1 MKIILL
7 GSEYSGTT
15 TLGFQV
21 KEWVR
26 KVIGG
31 YVNLVHD
38 HFKIPYTFGHDPK
51 YSITPIEATKK
62 ELEAYK
68 KLSPRQME
76 TLQRHNIAYHVAAI
90 PEMDDKVVIGLH
102 YEDTIYGDIYFGYS
116 RSRKYIQSIDHRL
129 VNAAPDTIL
138 CYVTASPD
146 IIRQRMEGNPHT
158 YSVLK
163 DADVEMVQSRFDKEF
178 SYSLLRQKITL
189 DTSTSTVD
197 KTMDEFVE
205 KIEPYLSDE
214 DRIRIVRSESKR
226 RKPHL

>member
-1 MKIILL
+1 
-7 GSEYSGTT
+7 
-15 TLGFQV
+15 
-21 KEWVR
+21 
-26 KVIGG
+26 
-31 YVNLVHD
+31 
-38 HFKIPYTFGHDPK
+38 
-51 YSITPIEATKK
+51 
-62 ELEAYK
+62 
-68 KLSPRQME
+68 
-76 TLQRHNIAYHVAAI
+76 
-90 PEMDDKVVIGLH
+90 
-102 YEDTIYGDIYFGYS
+102 
-116 RSRKYIQSIDHRL
+116 
-129 VNAAPDTIL
+129 
-138 CYVTASPD
+138 
-146 IIRQRMEGNPHT
+146 MEGNPHT